1 MKRAVALALAIGS
14 VGCSGLDEGSGGVV
28 GIQVGVPGP
37 DSIEVGESIQ
47 LTAKP
52 LDKNGDSAAT
62 PIAWVSVDP
71 TASIDPATGVLTGAA
86 PGAAR
91 VQATAGSLGSGLITF
106 AVVPSIDTVAIAGD
120 SIFTVAPDSV
130 PLPGFVARLASA
142 NPPGPVAGIRVLFAV
157 TDPNPAAGPPP
168 LVFTSNGLAAD
179 TVLSGA
185 DGTATA
191 ALQVVP
197 GMAPPESVVVSFGA
211 HHIRG
216 ADVFGSGQRFV
227 LRFTAAAASGGA
239 SRRAR

>member
-1 MKRAVALALAIGS
+1 MAVTI
-14 VGCSGLDEGSGGVV
+14 VGCSGLDEGAGGVV

-37 DSIEVGESIQ
+37 DSLEVGEAIQ

-62 PIAWVSVDP
+62 PITWVSADP
-71 TASIDPATGVLTGAA
+71 TASIDPATGVLTGVS
-86 PGAAR
+86 PGSAR

-106 AVVPSIDTVAIAGD
+106 AVVPSRDTLAIPGD

-142 NPPGPVAGIRVLFAV
+142 NPPGPVAGVRILFTI
-157 TDPNPAAGPPP
+157 TDPDPGAGPPP
-168 LVFTSNGLAAD
+168 FVFTTNGLAAD

-191 ALQVVP
+191 SLQAVP
-197 GMAPPESVVVSFGA
+197 GLAAPESVVVSVGA

-227 LRFTAAAASGGA
+227 LRFTGAAVAGEA

>member
-1 MKRAVALALAIGS
+1 MTRAGALILLGLAAA
-14 VGCSGLDEGSGGVV
+14 CSGLDEVQGGVV
-28 GIQVGVPGP
+28 GIEVGVPGP

-52 LDKNGDSAAT
+52 LDKNGDSAAVAVT
-62 PIAWVSVDP
+62 WVSADP
-71 TASIDPATGVLTGAA
+71 TASIDPATGVLTGVT
-86 PGAAR
+86 PGSAR

-106 AVVPSIDTVAIAGD
+106 AVVPSPDTLAIAGD

-130 PLPGFVARLASA
+130 PLPSFVARLASA
-142 NPPGPVAGIRVLFAV
+142 NPPGPVTNIKIIYAV
-157 TDPNPAAGPPP
+157 TDPDPAAAPPP
-168 LVFTSNGLAAD
+168 LVFTSNGHAAD
-179 TVLSGA
+179 SVLSGA

-197 GMAPPESVVVSFGA
+197 GLTPPDSVVVSVGA

-227 LRFTAAAASGGA
+227 LRFTAAAVAGEA